1 MVLKKTDILDDT
13 MREILSDFIRKE
25 TDSSKNPQVRE
36 KLIEQELTSLFFDT
50 KLSDINKSYVL
61 NLISTHAFSVITQRF
76 LLYLCQNNY
85 LSAQNDLRIIEA
97 FEQPLFT
104 TFRKDYFR
112 YILTSDIA
120 ENFIKLYPNAQ
131 KAEYAVFFLN
141 IDNIGFQSTA
151 LKKCAISYI
160 NQKLKLDPKTTISDK
175 NTKIR
180 EFRNICKNFIS
191 KIQSN
196 ELTRKVTAYYLSMDW
211 IRTNTIN
218 VFSDFIIYME
228 SLSKVYDKELYT
240 VSILKKD
247 LRALSKAKYK
257 MLLETSLLDR
267 FFIRKTHVN
276 LLLMANADNID
287 IREALKKYAIQSTY
301 YSASFTTFLQD
312 FQNSLSGLDV
322 YDIYDFSL
330 KTLIRQVKYYNNI
343 YHDKYILSFLS
354 GFYVFI
360 SSNYNPEIF
369 KKDGFDVR
377 NLQTIGLCQLLASGF
392 EIVNLNPIETVPDAD
407 KWILCYSDKFA
418 SNSEVKTSN
427 TKIVDFTKI
436 NNKTYRFW
444 CKYFIWKSPNS
455 LSSKLTSMNVFAT
468 FFNYIDDLKNGKI
481 LSLYTKKNDT
491 IDISV
496 NEIVAYRNYI
506 ISSYQNNRT
515 ILRHIYD
522 TRAILK
528 FIQDN
533 DIAKFPNGIYYY
545 LTYKLNS
552 KYDNT
557 KAIPDEELKQLSA
570 YMNNKSTENTINELF
585 YLAFYI
591 ALETEF
597 RPSQIF
603 SLKIDCVSETAKK
616 NEFIITSKTK
626 TSANEPIE
634 QPITIYVKKHI
645 DRILA
650 LTQKYRVKNSIADI
664 SSYLFL
670 MPSDRKNAYKI
681 ITPDLFNTYLKNC
694 CKELNL
700 PLYTCQNLRDTH
712 MTKAEEFVIRNQLSD
727 MEQNIL
733 SGHRSPN
740 VDTKHY
746 IDTQIKDLLES
757 VHGVIIGDIDIS
769 GHIHEN
775 LPADIKTQENCVS
788 NGCGY
793 CNSKNCENFSF
804 LDCLLCK
811 DFVTTVDRLPYF
823 QEQVKILDKKIK
835 SATIPHDKED
845 FVNIKRLYLGFI
857 QQILEIKGGSKEE

>member
-13 MREILSDFIRKE
+13 MREILSDFLKKE
-25 TDSSKNPQVRE
+25 ADSSKCPQVRK
-36 KLIEQELTSLFFDT
+36 KLIEQELTSNFFDT
-50 KLSDINKSYVL
+50 KLNDINKSYVL
-61 NLISTHAFSVITQRF
+61 KLISTHKFSVITQRF

-85 LSAQNDLRIIEA
+85 LTTQNDLRIIEA

-131 KAEYAVFFLN
+131 KAEYTVFFLD
-141 IDNIGFQSTA
+141 IDNIEFKSID

-196 ELTRKVTAYYLSMDW
+196 ELTRKITAYYLSMDW

>member
-13 MREILSDFIRKE
+13 MREILSDFLKKE
-25 TDSSKNPQVRE
+25 SDSSKSPQVRK
-36 KLIEQELTSLFFDT
+36 KLIEQELTSNFFDT
-50 KLSDINKSYVL
+50 KLNDINKSYVL
-61 NLISTHAFSVITQRF
+61 KLISTHKFSVITQRF

-85 LSAQNDLRIIEA
+85 LTTQNDLRIIEA

-120 ENFIKLYPNAQ
+120 ENFIKLYPKAQ
-131 KAEYAVFFLN
+131 KSEYTVFFLD
-141 IDNIGFQSTA
+141 IDNIEFESID

-330 KTLIRQVKYYNNI
+330 KTLLGQVKYYNNI

-481 LSLYTKKNDT
+481 LSLYAKKNDT

-506 ISSYQNNRT
+506 ISSYKNNRT

-533 DIAKFPNGIYYY
+533 NIAEFPNGIYYY
-545 LTYKLNS
+545 LTYKLNN

-570 YMNNKSTENTINELF
+570 YMNNKSSENPVNELF
-585 YLAFYI
+585 CLAFYI

-650 LTQKYRVKNSIADI
+650 LTQKYRIKNTITDI

-681 ITPDLFNTYLKNC
+681 ITPELFNTYLKNC

-700 PLYTCQNLRDTH
+700 PSYTCQNLRDTH

-775 LPADIKTQENCVS
+775 LPADIKAQENCVS

-793 CNSKNCENFSF
+793 CNSKTCENFSF

-857 QQILEIKGGSKEE
+857 QQILETKGGTKEG

>member
-1 MVLKKTDILDDT
+1 MVLKKTDILDNT
-13 MREILSDFIRKE
+13 MKEILSDFLKKE
-25 TDSSKNPQVRE
+25 ADSSKSPQVRE
-36 KLIEQELTSLFFDT
+36 KFIKQELTSIFFDT
-50 KLSDINKSYVL
+50 KLNDINKSYVL
-61 NLISTHAFSVITQRF
+61 KLISTHKFSVITQRF

-85 LSAQNDLRIIEA
+85 LTAQNDLRIIEA

-131 KAEYAVFFLN
+131 KAEYTVFFLDIGN
-141 IDNIGFQSTA
+141 IEFKSID
-151 LKKCAISYI
+151 LKECAIRYI
-160 NQKLKLDPKTTISDK
+160 NHKLKLDPKTTISDK

-228 SLSKVYDKELYT
+228 SLNKVYDKELYR
-240 VSILKKD
+240 VSVFKKD
-247 LRALSKAKYK
+247 LPALSKDKYK
-257 MLLETSLLDR
+257 ILLETPLLDR
-267 FFIRKTHVN
+267 FFIRKIHVR
-276 LLLMANADNID
+276 LLLMANTDNIE

-301 YSASFTTFLQD
+301 SSASFTTFLQD

-322 YDIYDFSL
+322 YGIYDFSL
-330 KTLIRQVKYYNNI
+330 ETLLGQVKYYNNI
-343 YHDKYILSFLS
+343 YHDKHILSFLS

-369 KKDGFDVR
+369 KNDGFDVR

-392 EIVNLNPIETVPDAD
+392 EIINLNPIETVPDAD

-418 SNSEVKTSN
+418 SNSGIKTSN

-436 NNKTYRFW
+436 NNKIYRFW
-444 CKYFIWKSPNS
+444 CKYFIWKSTNS
-455 LSSKLTSMNVFAT
+455 LSSKLNSMNIFVM
-468 FFNYIDDLKNGKI
+468 FFNYIDDLKSGKI
-481 LSLYTKKNDT
+481 LSLYTKKNDL

-506 ISSYQNNRT
+506 ITSYQNNRT

-533 DIAKFPNGIYYY
+533 NIAEFPSGIYYY
-545 LTYKLNS
+545 LTYKLNN

-557 KAIPDEELKQLSA
+557 KAIPDEKLKQLSA
-570 YMNNKSTENTINELF
+570 YMNNKSTENSINELF

-603 SLKIDCVSETAKK
+603 SLRIDCVSETAKK

-650 LTQKYRVKNSIADI
+650 LTQKYRAKNSIADI

-670 MPSDRKNAYKI
+670 MPSDRKNEYKI
-681 ITPDLFNTYLKNC
+681 ITPELFNTYLKNC

-775 LPADIKTQENCVS
+775 LPADIKAQENCVS

-857 QQILEIKGGSKEE
+857 QQILEIKGGIK

>member
-1 MVLKKTDILDDT
+1 M
-13 MREILSDFIRKE
+13 
-25 TDSSKNPQVRE
+25 
-36 KLIEQELTSLFFDT
+36 
-50 KLSDINKSYVL
+50 
-61 NLISTHAFSVITQRF
+61 
-76 LLYLCQNNY
+76 
-85 LSAQNDLRIIEA
+85 
-97 FEQPLFT
+97 
-104 TFRKDYFR
+104 
-112 YILTSDIA
+112 
-120 ENFIKLYPNAQ
+120 
-131 KAEYAVFFLN
+131 
-141 IDNIGFQSTA
+141 
-151 LKKCAISYI
+151 
-160 NQKLKLDPKTTISDK
+160 
-175 NTKIR
+175 
-180 EFRNICKNFIS
+180 
-191 KIQSN
+191 
-196 ELTRKVTAYYLSMDW
+196 
-211 IRTNTIN
+211 
-218 VFSDFIIYME
+218 
-228 SLSKVYDKELYT
+228 
-240 VSILKKD
+240 
-247 LRALSKAKYK
+247 
-257 MLLETSLLDR
+257 
-267 FFIRKTHVN
+267 
-276 LLLMANADNID
+276 
-287 IREALKKYAIQSTY
+287 
-301 YSASFTTFLQD
+301 
-312 FQNSLSGLDV
+312 
-322 YDIYDFSL
+322 
-330 KTLIRQVKYYNNI
+330 
-343 YHDKYILSFLS
+343 
-354 GFYVFI
+354 
-360 SSNYNPEIF
+360 
-369 KKDGFDVR
+369 
-377 NLQTIGLCQLLASGF
+377 
-392 EIVNLNPIETVPDAD
+392 
-407 KWILCYSDKFA
+407 
-418 SNSEVKTSN
+418 
-427 TKIVDFTKI
+427 
-436 NNKTYRFW
+436 
-444 CKYFIWKSPNS
+444 
-455 LSSKLTSMNVFAT
+455 
-468 FFNYIDDLKNGKI
+468 
-481 LSLYTKKNDT
+481 YTKKNDL

-506 ISSYQNNRT
+506 ITSYQNNRT

-533 DIAKFPNGIYYY
+533 NIAEFPSGIYYY
-545 LTYKLNS
+545 LTYKLNN

-557 KAIPDEELKQLSA
+557 KAIPDEKLKQLSA
-570 YMNNKSTENTINELF
+570 YMNNKSTENSINELF

-603 SLKIDCVSETAKK
+603 SLRIDCVSETAKK

-650 LTQKYRVKNSIADI
+650 LTQKYRAKNSIADI

-670 MPSDRKNAYKI
+670 MPSDRKNEYKI
-681 ITPDLFNTYLKNC
+681 ITPELFNTYLKNC

-775 LPADIKTQENCVS
+775 LPADIKAQENCVS

-857 QQILEIKGGSKEE
+857 QQILEIKGGIK

>member
-13 MREILSDFIRKE
+13 MREILSNFLKKE
-25 TDSSKNPQVRE
+25 ADSSKSPQVRK
-36 KLIEQELTSLFFDT
+36 KLIEQELTSNFFDT
-50 KLSDINKSYVL
+50 KLNDINKSYVL
-61 NLISTHAFSVITQRF
+61 KLISTHKFSVITQRF

-85 LSAQNDLRIIEA
+85 LTTQNDLRIIEA

-131 KAEYAVFFLN
+131 KAEYTVFFLD
-141 IDNIGFQSTA
+141 IDNIEFKSID

-196 ELTRKVTAYYLSMDW
+196 ELTRKVTAYYLSKDW

-257 MLLETSLLDR
+257 MLLETSLLDK

-330 KTLIRQVKYYNNI
+330 KTLLGQVKYYNNI

-392 EIVNLNPIETVPDAD
+392 EIVNLNPIETIPDAD

-481 LSLYTKKNDT
+481 LSLYAKKNNT

-506 ISSYQNNRT
+506 ITSYQNNRT

-533 DIAKFPNGIYYY
+533 NIAEFPSGIYYY